1 VRPTIYDN
9 VYLSRHPNCRCY
21 QEPTETCVIKKIAI
35 IGYGFVGKS
44 VHNSLLNDYHDI
56 YIDDPKKGF
65 DRKGF
70 LTPQQYIAFICVPT
84 PTIGGIQD
92 LSMIEN
98 ALEKAKLMKAE
109 LIVIKSTILPE
120 IAKGIC
126 KKNVIYVPE
135 FLDQA
140 NSYHQNNKH
149 IVGTE
154 NVYNFERYK
163 KLFNDNH
170 EYFLTNPET
179 ASMIKYTHNTHG
191 ALKVSFFN
199 EIFDACDK
207 SNIDYRE
214 MLRILL
220 SINDN
225 VGEKYTKICADGMRG
240 YGGTCFPKDTQALM
254 HEYSLKTLI
263 AADMVNQEIRKVD
276 TPKN

>member
-1 VRPTIYDN
+1 MSVMFKPGQL
-9 VYLSRHPNCRCY
+9 VA
-21 QEPTETCVIKKIAI
+21 IKPQATSIAI
-35 IGYGFVGKS
+35 IGYGFVGKA
-44 VHNSLLNDYHDI
+44 VHNSLLGNGHEI
-56 YIDDPKKGF
+56 FIDDPKNKDLIPIGKLVGPSKEI
-65 DRKGF
+65 DV
-70 LTPQQYIAFICVPT
+70 AFICVPT
-84 PTIGGIQD
+84 PTVGGIQD

-98 ALEKAKLMKAE
+98 ALGKAE
-109 LIVIKSTILPE
+109 GLNAGLIVIKSTILPE
-120 IAKGIC
+120 TAKDLC

-149 IVGTE
+149 IVGAE
-154 NVYNFERYK
+154 NVYNFEIYK
-163 KLFNDNH
+163 KLFSDNH

-240 YGGTCFPKDTQALM
+240 YGGNCFIKDTRAFLN
-254 HEYSLKTLI
+254 EYNMLTLI
-263 AADMVNQEIRKVD
+263 AANESNKKFNRD
-276 TPKN
+276 